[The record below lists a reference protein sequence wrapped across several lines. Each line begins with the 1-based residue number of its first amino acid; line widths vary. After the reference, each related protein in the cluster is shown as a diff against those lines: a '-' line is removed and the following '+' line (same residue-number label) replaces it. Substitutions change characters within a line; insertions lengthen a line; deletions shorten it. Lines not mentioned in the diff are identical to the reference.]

1 MFYLAILFNKEGQ
14 KMAKASLD
22 TQILKAKEKLKKLE
36 EKKVLQEAKKAI
48 SENEK
53 LNSENEKLKEEL
65 KYYHDQIANL
75 IDKVS
80 TNPAENNF
88 GNWTAKD
95 GKVILLDRNAV
106 VASLTEIINGKND
119 KKIK

>member
-1 MFYLAILFNKEGQ
+1 MNEEGH

-53 LNSENEKLKEEL
+53 LKEEL
-65 KYYHDQIANL
+65 KYYHEQITNL
-75 IDKVS
+75 IKKMS

-95 GKVILLDRNAV
+95 GKVILLNRNAV
-106 VASLTEIINGKND
+106 VTSLKEIINDKNN
-119 KKIK
+119 KK

>member
-1 MFYLAILFNKEGQ
+1 
-14 KMAKASLD
+14 MAKASLD

-53 LNSENEKLKEEL
+53 LKEEF
-65 KYYHDQIANL
+65 KYYHEQITNL
-75 IDKVS
+75 IKKMS

-106 VASLTEIINGKND
+106 VTSLKEIINDKNN
-119 KKIK
+119 KK

>member
-1 MFYLAILFNKEGQ
+1 
-14 KMAKASLD
+14 MAKASLD

-53 LNSENEKLKEEL
+53 LKEEL
-65 KYYHDQIANL
+65 KYYYEQITNL
-75 IDKVS
+75 IKKMS

-106 VASLTEIINGKND
+106 VTSLKEIINDKNN
-119 KKIK
+119 KK

>member
-1 MFYLAILFNKEGQ
+1 MRKVK

-53 LNSENEKLKEEL
+53 LKEEL
-65 KYYHDQIANL
+65 KYYYEQITNL
-75 IDKVS
+75 IKKMS

-106 VASLTEIINGKND
+106 VTSLKEIINDKNN
-119 KKIK
+119 KK

>member
-1 MFYLAILFNKEGQ
+1 
-14 KMAKASLD
+14 MAKASLD

-53 LNSENEKLKEEL
+53 LKEEL
-65 KYYHDQIANL
+65 KYYHEQITNL
-75 IDKVS
+75 IKKMS
-80 TNPAENNF
+80 TNPGENNF

-95 GKVILLDRNAV
+95 GKVILLNRNAV
-106 VASLTEIINGKND
+106 VTSLKEIINDKNN
-119 KKIK
+119 KK

>member
-1 MFYLAILFNKEGQ
+1 MSEEGH

-53 LNSENEKLKEEL
+53 LKEEL
-65 KYYHDQIANL
+65 KYYHEQITNL
-75 IDKVS
+75 IKKMS

-95 GKVILLDRNAV
+95 GKVILLNRNAV
-106 VASLTEIINGKND
+106 VTSLKEIINDKNN
-119 KKIK
+119 KK

>member
-1 MFYLAILFNKEGQ
+1 MRKVK

-53 LNSENEKLKEEL
+53 LKEEL
-65 KYYHDQIANL
+65 KYYHEQITNL
-75 IDKVS
+75 IKKMS

-106 VASLTEIINGKND
+106 VTSLKEIINDKNN
-119 KKIK
+119 KK

>member
-1 MFYLAILFNKEGQ
+1 
-14 KMAKASLD
+14 MAKASLD

-53 LNSENEKLKEEL
+53 LKEEL
-65 KYYHDQIANL
+65 KYYHEQITNL
-75 IDKVS
+75 IKKMS
-80 TNPAENNF
+80 TNPVGNNF

-95 GKVILLDRNAV
+95 GKVILLNRNAV
-106 VASLTEIINGKND
+106 VTSLKEIINDKNN
-119 KKIK
+119 KK

>member
-1 MFYLAILFNKEGQ
+1 
-14 KMAKASLD
+14 MAKASLD

-53 LNSENEKLKEEL
+53 LKGEL
-65 KYYHDQIANL
+65 KYYHEQIANL

-95 GKVILLDRNAV
+95 GKVILLNRNAV
-106 VASLTEIINGKND
+106 VTSLKEIINSKNN
-119 KKIK
+119 KK

>member
-1 MFYLAILFNKEGQ
+1 MKSYYLVNEEGH

-53 LNSENEKLKEEL
+53 LKEEL
-65 KYYHDQIANL
+65 KYYHEQIAIL
-75 IDKVS
+75 INKMS

-88 GNWTAKD
+88 GNWTTKD
-95 GKVILLDRNAV
+95 GKVILLDRDAV
-106 VASLTEIINGKND
+106 VASLTEIISDKND
-119 KKIK
+119 KK

>member
-1 MFYLAILFNKEGQ
+1 MNEEGH

-53 LNSENEKLKEEL
+53 LKEEL
-65 KYYHDQIANL
+65 KYYHEQITNL
-75 IDKVS
+75 IKKMS

-95 GKVILLDRNAV
+95 GKVILLNRNAV
-106 VASLTEIINGKND
+106 VNSLKEIINDKNN
-119 KKIK
+119 KK

>member
-1 MFYLAILFNKEGQ
+1 
-14 KMAKASLD
+14 MAKASLD

-53 LNSENEKLKEEL
+53 LKEEL
-65 KYYHDQIANL
+65 KYYHEQITNL
-75 IDKVS
+75 IKKMS

-95 GKVILLDRNAV
+95 GKVILLNRNAV
-106 VASLTEIINGKND
+106 VTSLKEIINDKNN
-119 KKIK
+119 KK

>member
-1 MFYLAILFNKEGQ
+1 
-14 KMAKASLD
+14 MAKASLD

-53 LNSENEKLKEEL
+53 LKEEL
-65 KYYHDQIANL
+65 KYYHEQITNL
-75 IDKVS
+75 IKKMS

-95 GKVILLDRNAV
+95 GKVILLNRTAV
-106 VASLTEIINGKND
+106 VTSLKEIINDKNN
-119 KKIK
+119 KK

>member
-1 MFYLAILFNKEGQ
+1 MRKGH

-53 LNSENEKLKEEL
+53 LKEEL
-65 KYYHDQIANL
+65 KYYHEQITNL
-75 IDKVS
+75 IKKMS

-95 GKVILLDRNAV
+95 GKVILLNRNAV
-106 VASLTEIINGKND
+106 VTSLKEIINDKNN
-119 KKIK
+119 KK

>member
-1 MFYLAILFNKEGQ
+1 
-14 KMAKASLD
+14 MAKASLD

-53 LNSENEKLKEEL
+53 LKEEL
-65 KYYHDQIANL
+65 KYYHEQIANL
-75 IDKVS
+75 INKMS

-106 VASLTEIINGKND
+106 VTSLTEIINDKNN
-119 KKIK
+119 KK

>member
-1 MFYLAILFNKEGQ
+1 MKSYYLVNEEGH

-53 LNSENEKLKEEL
+53 LKEEL
-65 KYYHDQIANL
+65 KYYHEQITNL
-75 IDKVS
+75 IKKMS

-95 GKVILLDRNAV
+95 GKVILLNRNAV
-106 VASLTEIINGKND
+106 VTSLKEIINDKNN
-119 KKIK
+119 KK

>member
-1 MFYLAILFNKEGQ
+1 
-14 KMAKASLD
+14 MAKASLD

-53 LNSENEKLKEEL
+53 LKEEL
-65 KYYHDQIANL
+65 KYYHEQITNL
-75 IDKVS
+75 IKKMS
-80 TNPAENNF
+80 TNPVANNF

-95 GKVILLDRNAV
+95 GKVILLNRNAV
-106 VASLTEIINGKND
+106 VTSLKEIINDKNN
-119 KKIK
+119 KK

>member
-1 MFYLAILFNKEGQ
+1 MRKVK

-53 LNSENEKLKEEL
+53 LKEEF
-65 KYYHDQIANL
+65 KYYHEQITNL
-75 IDKVS
+75 IKKMS

-106 VASLTEIINGKND
+106 VTSLKEIINDKNN
-119 KKIK
+119 KK

>member
-1 MFYLAILFNKEGQ
+1 MNEEGH
-14 KMAKASLD
+14 KMVKASLD

-53 LNSENEKLKEEL
+53 LKAENEKLKGEL
-65 KYYHDQIANL
+65 KYYHEQIANL

-88 GNWTAKD
+88 GSWTAKD

-106 VASLTEIINGKND
+106 VTSLKEIINSKNN
-119 KKIK
+119 KK

>member
-1 MFYLAILFNKEGQ
+1 MKSYYLVNEEGH

-53 LNSENEKLKEEL
+53 LKEEL
-65 KYYHDQIANL
+65 KYYHEQITNL
-75 IDKVS
+75 IKKMS

-95 GKVILLDRNAV
+95 GKVILLNRNAV
-106 VASLTEIINGKND
+106 VNSLKEIINDKNN
-119 KKIK
+119 KK

>member
-1 MFYLAILFNKEGQ
+1 
-14 KMAKASLD
+14 MAKASLD

-36 EKKVLQEAKKAI
+36 EKKILQEAKKAI

-53 LNSENEKLKEEL
+53 LKEEL
-65 KYYHDQIANL
+65 KYYHEQIANL
-75 IDKVS
+75 INKMS

-106 VASLTEIINGKND
+106 VTSLKEIINNKSNE
-119 KKIK
+119 K

>member
-1 MFYLAILFNKEGQ
+1 MKSYYLVNGEGH

-22 TQILKAKEKLKKLE
+22 TQILKAKEKLKRLE

-53 LNSENEKLKEEL
+53 LKEEL
-65 KYYHDQIANL
+65 KYYHEQITNL
-75 IDKVS
+75 IKKMS

-95 GKVILLDRNAV
+95 GKVILLNRNAV
-106 VASLTEIINGKND
+106 VTSLKEIINDKNN
-119 KKIK
+119 KK

>member
-22 TQILKAKEKLKKLE
+22 TQILKAKEKLRKLE

-48 SENEK
+48 SE
-53 LNSENEKLKEEL
+53 SENLKGEL

-106 VASLTEIINGKND
+106 VTSLKEIINGKND

>member
-1 MFYLAILFNKEGQ
+1 MNEEGH

-48 SENEK
+48 SENK
-53 LNSENEKLKEEL
+53 KLKEEL
-65 KYYHDQIANL
+65 KYYHEQITNL
-75 IDKVS
+75 IKKMS

-95 GKVILLDRNAV
+95 GKVILLNRNAV
-106 VASLTEIINGKND
+106 VTSLKEIINDKNN
-119 KKIK
+119 KK

>member
-1 MFYLAILFNKEGQ
+1 
-14 KMAKASLD
+14 MAKVSLD

-53 LNSENEKLKEEL
+53 LKEEL
-65 KYYHDQIANL
+65 KYYHEQITNL
-75 IDKVS
+75 IKKMS

-95 GKVILLDRNAV
+95 GKVILLNRNAV
-106 VASLTEIINGKND
+106 VTSLKKIINDKNN
-119 KKIK
+119 KK